1 MAANIF
7 SIFLRLFLFFLID
20 LYAFQAFKTAFP
32 DKTWVKAAY
41 WLFHLLSYCALAAG
55 FYFMAQGQ
63 LKVKYMF
70 WVVTAFIAL
79 YVPKL
84 IVVLV
89 MFLEDITRLFR
100 FVWQLISP
108 SEKVYEASV
117 GETISREKFL
127 SKTAL
132 ILGLIPFGSILY
144 GAIRTKYDYKINK
157 IKVPIENLPD
167 EFEGFTITQISDLHT
182 GSFDS
187 KSAVE
192 RGISL
197 VNEQKSDMIVFTGD
211 LVNFKIEE
219 IEGFEDVYRQLKA
232 KEGVYSV
239 LGNHDY
245 FGGGFEKAE
254 KVINGELIQYRKYLK
269 DDAHFQKVIAA
280 HKSFGWNI
288 LLNENVILQKND
300 KKMAL
305 IGVENSGKLPHFPDE
320 GDLKKA
326 VQGTE
331 DSHFKILLSHD
342 PSHWDREVRKEFKD
356 IALTLSGHT
365 HGAQFGIEI
374 PGIKWSPVKY
384 MYKQWAGLY
393 SENKQHIYVNRGFG
407 FLGFSGRV
415 GIRPE
420 ITVLELVK
428 ATA

>member
-1 MAANIF
+1 MAINLI
-7 SIFLRLFLFFLID
+7 SIVLRLAFFFLID

-32 DKTWVKAAY
+32 DKPWIKAAY
-41 WLFHLLSYCALAAG
+41 WIFHLVAYVGLGLS

-63 LKVKYMF
+63 LKVKYTF

-79 YVPKL
+79 YIPKL
-84 IVVLV
+84 LV
-89 MFLEDITRLFR
+89 IFALFLEDITRLFR
-100 FVWQLISP
+100 FIWQSVSP
-108 SEKVYEASV
+108 SEKVYDQSV
-117 GETISREKFL
+117 TNTISREKFL
-127 SKTAL
+127 SKAAL
-132 ILGLIPFGSILY
+132 MLGVIPFGSILY
-144 GAIRTKYDYKINK
+144 GVLRTKYDYKVSK
-157 IKVPIENLPD
+157 IKVPIEGLPA

-192 RGISL
+192 RGIEL
-197 VNEQKSDMIVFTGD
+197 VNAQNSDMIAFTGD
-211 LVNFKIEE
+211 LVNFNITE
-219 IEGFEDVYRQLKA
+219 IEGFEDIYRRLKA
-232 KEGVYSV
+232 KEGVFSI

-245 FGGGFEKAE
+245 YGGKAINAE
-254 KVINGELIQYRKYLK
+254 KEINGEIVHYRRFPRE
-269 DDAHFQKVIAA
+269 DAHLQKVIAA
-280 HKSFGWNI
+280 HGDFGWKI
-288 LLNENVILQKND
+288 LLNENVILQRGES
-300 KKMAL
+300 KMAL

-326 VQGTE
+326 VEGTE
-331 DSHFKILLSHD
+331 DAHFKVLLSHD
-342 PSHWDREVRKEFKD
+342 PSHWDREVRKTFND

-393 SENKQHIYVNRGFG
+393 SENKQHLYVNRGFG
-407 FLGFSGRV
+407 FLAFSGRI

-428 ATA
+428 A